1 MMGFCRPNAL
11 LHYCGMQNI
20 FINSCNWF
28 CALDV
33 VHKFV
38 RDGYYKRFPELES
51 LVHLPLEYVKT
62 VKVRSPFSVIVIFR
76 IWQYSTVFEN
86 KFTL

>member
-1 MMGFCRPNAL
+1 MYRLSNDANTSDLEMDVTFVVMSDRKLRAVPLHLQSFCVC
-11 LHYCGMQNI
+11 Y
-20 FINSCNWF
+20 F
-28 CALDV
+28 LDV

-62 VKVRSPFSVIVIFR
+62 VKVC
-76 IWQYSTVFEN
+76 
-86 KFTL
+86 

>member
-1 MMGFCRPNAL
+1 MIGFC
-11 LHYCGMQNI
+11 M
-20 FINSCNWF
+20 
-28 CALDV
+28 LDV

-62 VKVRSPFSVIVIFR
+62 VKVCSPFYVIQF
-76 IWQYSTVFEN
+76 YCG
-86 KFTL
+86 